1 MTTKDILAKCD
12 HTLLAQ
18 TATWEEIRQICDDG
32 IRYGTA
38 SVCIPPAY
46 VKQAKAYVGCRLPIC
61 TVIGF
66 PNGYNTTAVKC
77 FETADA
83 VENGA
88 DEIDMVVN
96 LGWVRDGKFDA
107 VLDEIKAVKAACGGR
122 LIRNFPSRAVLSP
135 RASSFPAASVRAAE
149 THTPSAASPN
159 RRISFPRHR
168 TAPSVNSADGFSFF
182 SIWLAYPLFF
192 RYSRFFRISSARC
205 RTQSGLRSGSSGVLN
220 T

>member
-1 MTTKDILAKCD
+1 MCQLVRSNCGSFPSSYACLGTLKNRSSGSFRSGRVSGPSSAYCSSSSILLCPPARYTSPMAMSPASEVSAPAAKV
-12 HTLLAQ
+12 
-18 TATWEEIRQICDDG
+18 IRQPSC
-32 IRYGTA
+32 
-38 SVCIPPAY
+38 
-46 VKQAKAYVGCRLPIC
+46 
-61 TVIGF
+61 
-66 PNGYNTTAVKC
+66 
-77 FETADA
+77 
-83 VENGA
+83 
-88 DEIDMVVN
+88 
-96 LGWVRDGKFDA
+96 
-107 VLDEIKAVKAACGGR
+107 AACGGR
-122 LIRNFPSRAVLSP
+122 LIRNFPSSAMVSP